1 MSGLP
6 GPVPQA
12 PWTLSVPS
20 YIIPGTYLEN
30 VRFLE
35 SLTPVRAVELLFY
48 YYDPG
53 TRELLLRERDG
64 LAARRGRFS
73 FSVHLPDHLRPE
85 HEELLE
91 LTLDLAGSYIL
102 HPPPSGERD
111 FLRLV
116 EGWRAKYGEIFLL
129 ENLIG
134 RRFEE
139 LAGEL
144 PDLPLCLDTGHL
156 LLGGSPMGGFL
167 RRYGPRLREIHL
179 HGVQHGADHRPF
191 QAAEPW
197 LGELG
202 PFLRRFR
209 GTVNLEVF
217 CLAHLSECLAALRD
231 SGLLPADLTG
241 AEPTDPAAPAAPAA
255 GSN

>member
-6 GPVPQA
+6 SPEPQA

-35 SLTPVRAVELLFY
+35 SFAEVRAVELLFY
-48 YYDPG
+48 YYDPE
-53 TRELLLRERDG
+53 TRELLLREREA
-64 LAARRGRFS
+64 LAARRWRFS
-73 FSVHLPDHLRPE
+73 FSVHLPDDLRPE
-85 HEELLE
+85 HAEILE
-91 LTLDLAGSYIL
+91 LTLGLAGRYVL
-102 HPPPSGERD
+102 HPPPSGEQD
-111 FLRLV
+111 FLHLV
-116 EGWRAKYGEIFLL
+116 KGWREKYGEIFLL

-134 RRFEE
+134 RRFEA
-139 LAGEL
+139 LADEL
-144 PDLPLCLDTGHL
+144 PGLPLCLDTGHL
-156 LLGGSPMGGFL
+156 LLSGGTIEGFL
-167 RRYGPRLREIHL
+167 RRHGSRLREIHL

-197 LGELG
+197 FRELE
-202 PFLRRFR
+202 PFLRGFR

-217 CLAHLSECLAALRD
+217 SLAYLSECLAALRD
-231 SGLLPADLTG
+231 SGLLPPGLTG
-241 AEPTDPAAPAAPAA
+241 TAPAAPA